1 MTFKVCNLGSKYP
14 YFNRAYVVSGDFGW
28 THLYVF
34 MSNNLP
40 TQIFGDATVLQ
51 TILAGSDVQ
60 SLFSAHS
67 SIGAELVKRAD

>member
-1 MTFKVCNLGSKYP
+1 MNLKPNQRLDKSD
-14 YFNRAYVVSGDFGW
+14 S
-28 THLYVF
+28 YVF

-40 TQIFGDATVLQ
+40 TQIFGDVTVLQ
-51 TILAGSDVQ
+51 TIFAGSEVQ